1 MGQYYIAV
9 NKKKREYIC
18 PWCLG
23 GVAKLWEWAANS
35 QAAVFP
41 ALLAKTD
48 GAGGGDPEWGDP
60 RVQAVFGRWA
70 GDPVYLV
77 GDYDSSKLYDK
88 ARESYTNISEEVG
101 ETLTKFL
108 GEPLGRWEVKACSSC
123 GGKRKEKAE

>member
-1 MGQYYIAV
+1 MGQYYLAV

-23 GVAKLWEWAANS
+23 GLAKLFEWSANR

-48 GAGGGDPEWGDP
+48 GDGGGDPDWTDP
-60 RVQAVFGRWA
+60 NVQTVFGRWA

-77 GDYDSSKLYDK
+77 GDYDSSGLYKEAQD
-88 ARESYTNISEEVG
+88 SYTNISEEVG
-101 ETLTKFL
+101 ETVEKFL
-108 GEPLGRWEVKACSSC
+108 GDAPGTWEIEVCSGC
-123 GGKRKEKAE
+123 GEKRKRKAA